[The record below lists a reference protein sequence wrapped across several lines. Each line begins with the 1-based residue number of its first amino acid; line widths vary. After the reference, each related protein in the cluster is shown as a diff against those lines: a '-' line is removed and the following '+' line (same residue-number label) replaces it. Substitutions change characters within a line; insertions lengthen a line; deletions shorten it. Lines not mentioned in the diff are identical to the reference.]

1 MHISGADCSY
11 IIFKTNQLGDEIL
24 VSRICNASL
33 LEISPREELVTM
45 IGKEARFT
53 CTSASEGISA
63 WLHQPAGSNN
73 IFEVHLG
80 GFGLVGRYHNER
92 RHSIH
97 HKVGGADELSI
108 SNVQHSDTGIYICTN
123 GLGQSAN
130 ATLKANNGA

>member
-1 MHISGADCSY
+1 MHICRADCNY
-11 IIFKTNQLGDEIL
+11 DYYKTNQLGDEIL
-24 VSRICNASL
+24 VSRICNTTL
-33 LEISPREELVTM
+33 LEISPRELVTM
-45 IGKEARFT
+45 IGKEVRFT

-92 RHSIH
+92 RHSIR
-97 HKVGGADELSI
+97 HKVGGAEELSI
-108 SNVQHSDTGIYICTN
+108 SNVQHSDTGIYICMD